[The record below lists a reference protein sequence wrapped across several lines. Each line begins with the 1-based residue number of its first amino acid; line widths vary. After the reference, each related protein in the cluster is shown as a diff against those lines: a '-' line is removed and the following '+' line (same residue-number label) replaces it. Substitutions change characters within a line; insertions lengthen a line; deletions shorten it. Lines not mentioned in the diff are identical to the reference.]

1 MRRIKQNS
9 TLSILRKRKQLLSPF
24 LAYSRLSKRGKF
36 VIVVVFLSFFIF
48 VVQYQ
53 FRQSGFL
60 TVPVLAILTDIML
73 YFILRADLKERFS
86 MPIFIL
92 PFFYSLAFGYFYFLL
107 PAEIL
112 SRILITG
119 LFAFGLYSL
128 LLCQNIFAIAS
139 IRTIALLSGARI
151 VSFVL
156 TLFTFFLLGNVIYS
170 LHLSIFP
177 TIALVLFPAFFL
189 ALYSLWTY
197 APHPQLQSMRLSL
210 ILWALLISLCITETA
225 SILWFW
231 PSSPTVLSIFLT
243 GFLYTTLGL
252 CHVWFER
259 RLFRGVLW
267 EYAWV
272 GFIVCVLLFSLTQ
285 WGK

>member
-1 MRRIKQNS
+1 MHQRRQNKIP
-9 TLSILRKRKQLLSPF
+9 SILRKRKRLVSPF

-48 VVQYQ
+48 VLQYQ
-53 FRQSGFL
+53 FGQSGFF
-60 TVPVLAILTDIML
+60 TVPALAVLTDMML
-73 YFILRADLKERFS
+73 FFVLRGDLKERFS
-86 MPIFIL
+86 IPIFIL

-107 PAEIL
+107 PVEIFP
-112 SRILITG
+112 RILITG

-128 LLCQNIFAIAS
+128 LLCQNIFTIAS

-156 TLFTFFLLGNVIYS
+156 TLFTFFLLGNVLYS
-170 LHLSIFP
+170 LHLSLFP
-177 TIALVLFPAFFL
+177 TAALVFFSSFFL
-189 ALYSLWTY
+189 TLYSLWTY
-197 APHPQLQSMRLSL
+197 ALQLQTLSRTL
-210 ILWALLISLCITETA
+210 ILWASVISLCLSEIA

-231 PSSPTVLSIFLT
+231 PSSPTILSIFLT

-252 CHVWFER
+252 CHVWLER
-259 RLFRGVLW
+259 RLFKGVLW
-267 EYAWV
+267 EYVWV
-272 GFIVCVLLFSLTQ
+272 GFIVCVLLVSLTQ

>member
-1 MRRIKQNS
+1 MRRRKQNKI
-9 TLSILRKRKQLLSPF
+9 LLILRKRKRLLSPF

-36 VIVVVFLSFFIF
+36 VIAVVFLSFFIF
-48 VVQYQ
+48 VLQYQ
-53 FRQSGFL
+53 FGQSGFF
-60 TVPVLAILTDIML
+60 TVPLLAVLTDIML
-73 YFILRADLKERFS
+73 FFILRHDLKERFAI
-86 MPIFIL
+86 PIFIL

-107 PAEIL
+107 PVEIL
-112 SRILITG
+112 PRILITA

-128 LLCQNIFAIAS
+128 LLCQNIFVIAS
-139 IRTIALLSGARI
+139 VRTIALLSGARI

-156 TLFTFFLLGNVIYS
+156 TLFTFFLLGNVVYS
-170 LHLSIFP
+170 LHLFLFP
-177 TIALVLFPAFFL
+177 TAALVFFSSFFL
-189 ALYSLWTY
+189 TFYSLWTY
-197 APHPQLQSMRLSL
+197 SLQFQYLNRVL
-210 ILWALLISLCITETA
+210 ILWALVISLCISEIA

-231 PSSPTVLSIFLT
+231 PSSPTIVSIFLT
-243 GFLYTTLGL
+243 GLLYTTLGL

-272 GFIVCVLLFSLTQ
+272 GFIVCIILISLTQ